1 MSWVLGDDHYKRI
14 PEHSMASSWSI
25 LDKLIEK
32 TDLGKNI
39 AVVAIEINRIYQN
52 SAMFFHLYNA
62 TN

>member
-1 MSWVLGDDHYKRI
+1 
-14 PEHSMASSWSI
+14 MASSWSI

-32 TDLGKNI
+32 TDLGKTI